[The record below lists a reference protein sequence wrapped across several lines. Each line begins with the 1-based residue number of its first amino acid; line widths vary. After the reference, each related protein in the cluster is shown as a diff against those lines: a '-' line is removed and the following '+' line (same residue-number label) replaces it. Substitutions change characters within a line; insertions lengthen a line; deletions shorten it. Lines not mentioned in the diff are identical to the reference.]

1 MSSDPRSFA
10 GEALEHAVRGAR
22 LDLTPARRELV
33 GPVLDGIY
41 ALIDHL
47 DAVSLGETPP
57 ATAFNARWEGL
68 NDETV

>member
-1 MSSDPRSFA
+1 M
-10 GEALEHAVRGAR
+10 
-22 LDLTPARRELV
+22 
-33 GPVLDGIY
+33 LDGIY